1 MNFLVITDDEQFSQQ
16 VCIAIREKENSAK
29 ISTSDFETKNLKKV
43 KKHIEDLS
51 LLLIYKNDSNQ
62 AAFIENSLLT
72 ISMFSAHASAK
83 EVLVLTNIKEISD
96 ANILSKDSI
105 VYLSKKQEM
114 ISYIKKQYQI
124 ISDVNAKRLAKKKLL
139 NKGIP
144 FTPDCFGTY
153 IAKNKTQICNL
164 FIQGGIDVDSRDE
177 NGTPMLNI
185 AVRNDNEAF
194 VSKLIELGADINVVS
209 EDRGYTPV
217 MDAVWRGNLD
227 ITKLLVNKGA
237 ELNTI
242 NKEGQTNL
250 VLAVG
255 ADKVDIVKILVK
267 HGADPDIKDWMGMS
281 AYGYATLFR
290 KDNIIKILKPYH
302 KEN

>member
-1 MNFLVITDDEQFSQQ
+1 MNFLVITDDEQFSQL
-16 VCIAIREKENSAK
+16 VCGTIREKENSAK

-194 VSKLIELGADINVVS
+194 VTKLIELGADINVVS

-227 ITKLLVNKGA
+227 ITKILVNKGA

-255 ADKVDIVKILVK
+255 ADKTDIVKILAK
-267 HGADPDIKDWMGMS
+267 HGADPDIKDQMGMS

-290 KDNIIKILKPYH
+290 KEKIVQILKPYH
-302 KEN
+302 KE

>member
-16 VCIAIREKENSAK
+16 VCGAIKEKENSAK

-114 ISYIKKQYQI
+114 ISYIKKQYQV

-227 ITKLLVNKGA
+227 ITKILVNKGA

-255 ADKVDIVKILVK
+255 ADKTDIVKILAK
-267 HGADPDIKDWMGMS
+267 HGADPDIKDQMGMS

-290 KDNIIKILKPYH
+290 KEKIVQILKPYH
-302 KEN
+302 KE

>member
-16 VCIAIREKENSAK
+16 VCVAIREKENSAK
-29 ISTSDFETKNLKKV
+29 IYTSDFETKNLKKV

-194 VSKLIELGADINVVS
+194 VTKLIELGADINVVS

-227 ITKLLVNKGA
+227 ITKILVNKGA

-255 ADKVDIVKILVK
+255 ADKTDIVKILAK
-267 HGADPDIKDWMGMS
+267 HGADPDIKDQMGMS

-290 KDNIIKILKPYH
+290 KEKIIEILKPYH
-302 KEN
+302 KE

>member
-1 MNFLVITDDEQFSQQ
+1 MNFLVITDDEQFSNQICQ
-16 VCIAIREKENSAK
+16 TIKGKENSAK
-29 ISTSDFETKNLKKV
+29 ISTSDFDAKNIKKV

-51 LLLIYKNDSNQ
+51 LLLIYKSNSNLSD
-62 AAFIENSLLT
+62 FTENSLLT
-72 ISMFSAHASAK
+72 VSMFAAYAGAK
-83 EVLVLTNIKEISD
+83 EVLILTNIEQISD
-96 ANILSKDSI
+96 ANILPKDSV
-105 VYLSKKQEM
+105 VYLSKRHEM
-114 ISYIKKQYQI
+114 ISYIKKQYQT

-144 FTPDCFGTY
+144 FTPDCFASY

-164 FIQGGIDVDSRDE
+164 FIQGGINLNCRDE

-194 VSKLIELGADINVVS
+194 VTKLIESGADINIVS

-217 MDAVWRGNLD
+217 MDAVWRKNVE
-227 ITKLLVNKGA
+227 ITEYLIKRGA
-237 ELNTI
+237 DLNTI

-255 ADKVDIVKILVK
+255 SEAEKICELLAK
-267 HGADPDIKDWMGMS
+267 NGADPDIKDQMGMS
-281 AYGYATLFR
+281 AYGYASLFH
-290 KDNIIKILKPYH
+290 KEKLISILKPYH
-302 KEN
+302 KE

>member
-16 VCIAIREKENSAK
+16 VCVAIREKENSAK

-43 KKHIEDLS
+43 KKHIEDFS

-227 ITKLLVNKGA
+227 ITKILVNKGA

-255 ADKVDIVKILVK
+255 ADKTDIVKILAK
-267 HGADPDIKDWMGMS
+267 HGADPDIKDQMGMS

-290 KDNIIKILKPYH
+290 KEKIVQILKPYH
-302 KEN
+302 KE

>member
-16 VCIAIREKENSAK
+16 VCVAIREKENSAK

-114 ISYIKKQYQI
+114 ISYIKKQYQT

-194 VSKLIELGADINVVS
+194 VSKLIELGANINVVS

-227 ITKLLVNKGA
+227 ITKILVNKGA

-255 ADKVDIVKILVK
+255 ADKTDIVKILAK
-267 HGADPDIKDWMGMS
+267 HGADPDIKDQMGMS

-290 KDNIIKILKPYH
+290 KEKIVQILKPYH
-302 KEN
+302 KE

>member
-1 MNFLVITDDEQFSQQ
+1 MNFLVISDDDEFKAQ
-16 VCIAIREKENSAK
+16 VSGVIREKENSAK
-29 ISTSDFETKNLKKV
+29 IFLCDFELKNLKKE
-43 KKHIEDLS
+43 KKHVDDLS
-51 LLLIYKNDSNQ
+51 LLVIYSKNSVDLSDK
-62 AAFIENSLLT
+62 LLP
-72 ISMFSAHASAK
+72 IAMISAHASAK
-83 EVLVLTNIKEISD
+83 EVLVLTDIKEISD
-96 ANILSKDSI
+96 SNLFSKDSI
-105 VYLSKKQEM
+105 IYLSKKQEM
-114 ISYIKKQYQI
+114 ISYIKKQYHDI
-124 ISDVNAKRLAKKKLL
+124 FDANTKRLAKKKLL

-153 IAKNKTQICNL
+153 IAKNKSQICNL
-164 FIQGGIDVDSRDE
+164 FLQGGIDINSRDE

-194 VSKLIELGADINVVS
+194 VQKLIDLGADINIVS

-255 ADKVDIVKILVK
+255 ADKVDIVKILAK

>member
-16 VCIAIREKENSAK
+16 VCVAIREKENSAK
-29 ISTSDFETKNLKKV
+29 IYTSDFETKNLKKV

-227 ITKLLVNKGA
+227 ITKILVNKGA

-255 ADKVDIVKILVK
+255 ADKTDIVKILAK
-267 HGADPDIKDWMGMS
+267 HGADPDIKDQMGMS

-290 KDNIIKILKPYH
+290 KEKIVQILKPYH
-302 KEN
+302 KE

>member
-72 ISMFSAHASAK
+72 ISIFSAHASAK

>member
-1 MNFLVITDDEQFSQQ
+1 
-16 VCIAIREKENSAK
+16 
-29 ISTSDFETKNLKKV
+29 
-43 KKHIEDLS
+43 
-51 LLLIYKNDSNQ
+51 
-62 AAFIENSLLT
+62 
-72 ISMFSAHASAK
+72 MFSAHASAK

-114 ISYIKKQYQI
+114 ISYIKKQYQT

-144 FTPDCFGTY
+144 FTPDCFASY

-164 FIQGGIDVDSRDE
+164 FIQGGINLNCRDE

-194 VSKLIELGADINVVS
+194 VTKLIESGADINIVS

-217 MDAVWRGNLD
+217 MDAVWRKNVE
-227 ITKLLVNKGA
+227 ITEYLIKSGA
-237 ELNTI
+237 DLNTI

-255 ADKVDIVKILVK
+255 SESEKICELLVK
-267 HGADPDIKDWMGMS
+267 NGADPDIKDQMGMS
-281 AYGYATLFR
+281 AYGYASLFH
-290 KDNIIKILKPYH
+290 KEKLISILKPYH
-302 KEN
+302 KE

>member
-16 VCIAIREKENSAK
+16 VCVAIREKENSAK

-114 ISYIKKQYQI
+114 ISYIKKQYHI

-227 ITKLLVNKGA
+227 ITKILVNKGA
-237 ELNTI
+237 ELTTI

-255 ADKVDIVKILVK
+255 ADKKDIVKILAK
-267 HGADPDIKDWMGMS
+267 HGADPDIKDQMGMS

-290 KDNIIKILKPYH
+290 KEKIVQILKSYH
-302 KEN
+302 KE

>member
-16 VCIAIREKENSAK
+16 VCVAIREKENSAK

-227 ITKLLVNKGA
+227 ITKILVNKGA
-237 ELNTI
+237 ELTTI

-255 ADKVDIVKILVK
+255 ADKKDIVKILAK
-267 HGADPDIKDWMGMS
+267 HGADPDIKDQMGMS

-290 KDNIIKILKPYH
+290 KEKIVQILKPYH
-302 KEN
+302 KE

>member
-1 MNFLVITDDEQFSQQ
+1 MNFLVITDDEQFSNQICQ
-16 VCIAIREKENSAK
+16 TIRGKESSAK
-29 ISTSDFETKNLKKV
+29 ISTSDFDAKNIKKV

-51 LLLIYKNDSNQ
+51 LLLIYKSNSNLSD
-62 AAFIENSLLT
+62 FTENSLLT
-72 ISMFSAHASAK
+72 VSMFAAYAGAK
-83 EVLVLTNIKEISD
+83 EVLILTNIEKISD
-96 ANILSKDSI
+96 ANILPKDSV
-105 VYLSKKQEM
+105 VYLSKRHEM
-114 ISYIKKQYQI
+114 ISYIKKQYQT

-144 FTPDCFGTY
+144 FTPDCFASY

-164 FIQGGIDVDSRDE
+164 FIQGGINLNSRDE

-194 VSKLIELGADINVVS
+194 VTKLIELGADINIVS

-217 MDAVWRGNLD
+217 MDAVWRKNVE
-227 ITKLLVNKGA
+227 ITEYLIKSGA
-237 ELNTI
+237 DLNTI

-255 ADKVDIVKILVK
+255 SEAEKICELLAK
-267 HGADPDIKDWMGMS
+267 NGADPDIKDQMGMS
-281 AYGYATLFR
+281 AYGYASLFH
-290 KDNIIKILKPYH
+290 KEKLISILKPYH
-302 KEN
+302 KE

>member
-16 VCIAIREKENSAK
+16 VCVAIREKENSAK

-227 ITKLLVNKGA
+227 ITKILVNKGA

-255 ADKVDIVKILVK
+255 ADKTDIVKILAK
-267 HGADPDIKDWMGMS
+267 HGADPDIKDQMGMS

-290 KDNIIKILKPYH
+290 KEKIVQILKPYH
-302 KEN
+302 KE